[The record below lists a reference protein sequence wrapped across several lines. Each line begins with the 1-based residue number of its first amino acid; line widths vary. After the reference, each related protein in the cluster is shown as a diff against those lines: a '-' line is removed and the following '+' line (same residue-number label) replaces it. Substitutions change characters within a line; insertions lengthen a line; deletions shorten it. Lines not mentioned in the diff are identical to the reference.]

1 MDICAQ
7 GQAQGNS
14 RIYYG
19 LASMAA
25 LAQLVCADCAY
36 IYYCLFCV
44 RLVTLWVMECAGIN
58 APC

>member
-36 IYYCLFCV
+36 IYIIAYFV
-44 RLVTLWVMECAGIN
+44 
-58 APC
+58 